1 MLKIWL
7 VIGLIYQKAQ
17 SENESLLAFRQIS
30 TYSKQSVF
38 SRTIAIAVTSFYAAA
53 IFSDIFHT
61 QHPVFQNQTHPLKF
75 SGSNPFTCNRTLA
88 SWQVG
93 CGVFNVCLIC
103 KLRSIFYPVH
113 YFVTQCS
120 NNISPVIW
128 TCLK

>member
-1 MLKIWL
+1 MIRLIRKLKNNSKNLIKINSKFVRFNLTPPL
-7 VIGLIYQKAQ
+7 VL
-17 SENESLLAFRQIS
+17 
-30 TYSKQSVF
+30 
-38 SRTIAIAVTSFYAAA
+38 TSFYAALLQP
-53 IFSDIFHT
+53 FFGIFHS
-61 QHPVFQNQTHPLKF
+61 QHSVFQNQTHPLKF

-88 SWQVG
+88 SWQVE

-128 TCLK
+128 TCFK